1 MGNLP
6 DWDYRAKEANIIGPE
21 HYYSNNPSST
31 HDYQEIEMKVRNI
44 TLKLTTDAGVF
55 SKSRLDPGT
64 KLLLEALPLNFEI
77 KRVLDL
83 GCGYGP
89 IGLTVA
95 KLLPKATVHM
105 SDVNERAVELGVKNA
120 QLNGIANVI
129 IKSGEGFGPFP
140 NQTFDLIVTNPP
152 IRAGKQIIYGM
163 VDQAFEAINPGG
175 WLVLV
180 IKTKHG
186 AKSMEAKM
194 NSVFGNVTELEKG
207 GGYRV
212 FGSQK

>member
-1 MGNLP
+1 VN
-6 DWDYRAKEANIIGPE
+6 
-21 HYYSNNPSST
+21 
-31 HDYQEIEMKVRNI
+31 VRNV

-64 KLLLEALPLNFEI
+64 KLLMKALPLDFEI
-77 KRVLDL
+77 NQVLDL

-89 IGLTVA
+89 IGLTLA
-95 KLLPKATVHM
+95 KLLPKAVVHM
-105 SDVNERAVELGVKNA
+105 SDVNQRAVELGIKNA
-120 QLNGIANVI
+120 RLNGITNVV
-129 IKSGEGFGPFP
+129 IKSGEGFEPFP

-152 IRAGKQIIYGM
+152 IRAGKQVIYGM
-163 VDQAFEAINPGG
+163 VEQAFDALNPGG
-175 WLVLV
+175 WFVLV

-186 AKSMEAKM
+186 AKSMGTKM

>member
-1 MGNLP
+1 MKTITIKG
-6 DWDYRAKEANIIGPE
+6 ANIIGPE

-31 HDYQEIEMKVRNI
+31 HDYQEFEVTVRNV

-55 SKSRLDPGT
+55 SKNRLDPGT
-64 KLLLEALPLNFEI
+64 KLLMEALPLDFEI
-77 KRVLDL
+77 NQVLDL

-89 IGLTVA
+89 IGLAVA
-95 KLLPKATVHM
+95 KLLPNATVYM
-105 SDVNERAVELGVKNA
+105 SDVNERAVELGLKNA
-120 QLNGIANVI
+120 RLNGITNII
-129 IKSGEGFGPFP
+129 IKSGEGFEPFP
-140 NQTFDLIVTNPP
+140 NQRYDLIITNPP

-163 VDQAFEAINPGG
+163 VDQAFDALNPGG
-175 WLVLV
+175 RLVLV
-180 IKTKHG
+180 IRTKQG

-212 FGSQK
+212 FGSQR